1 MLKKRNIAMV
11 MAAATVATS
20 VAPVFAAVEE
30 VTTVDAEKLLSEV
43 ERLLDVK
50 YTDSKETG
58 IDGTRVTLG
67 NEYQNS
73 VYKISVGGTVIKSVE
88 DLRKLIEAAD
98 VDGTSIVID
107 IVDKGHKEVN
117 GEIVAIETN
126 QFTKYQ
132 STDFT
137 ASGSAMNTIITTAG
151 HTVAPGNIITS
162 VTGDTSEAVITLAN
176 TKEITLTTD
185 DYKLDFTK
193 PVDKDGNLVS
203 VDATG
208 SMAQKVVGFKEITT
222 GKVVEN
228 GIPATKLA
236 EVTYTNKLDKREYNI
251 SDFKT
256 EDGYTKSG
264 EELVNLLVAANNN
277 SNTTTTIKDGK
288 EYTVT
293 FNRGTATAYNDA
305 DITDVKSVEEG
316 GYKVTVQ
323 LIAQEENAVVPTK
336 VEIVIKSDSQ
346 KELKE
351 LRDVMVGGTRV
362 TEGQGGK
369 SYTSLVGDDRFETAI
384 QISKAARPNATG
396 TSAPTTPASA
406 VILVGKDAVVDGLA
420 AAPLSTQKDAP
431 ILLSDKDAVSKETL
445 AEMKRVLPTTGT
457 KVVYIVGGENT
468 ISTEVEAQ
476 LSKELK
482 AKIVRIAGDDRYE
495 TSLKIAEELTIGA
508 TSTAGDEVF
517 VVGGDGLADAM
528 SIAAVASKSTIST
541 SATPIIV
548 TPKDGLTKDAKHF
561 LDKNTGIDTATVV
574 GGTTKVSKAVLDDLK
589 EAVHG
594 RTGANVSRIAGNDR
608 HETNVKVIDKYYKDD
623 EVRNVFVAQDGYVG
637 GDSKLIDALA
647 VASYAGKQNAP
658 IVLATSDLTQ
668 KQADIIEAKTQK
680 HNASTITNTLT
691 KVGGGVASKV
701 MNRVLD
707 ILGL

>member
-1 MLKKRNIAMV
+1 MLKKKNIAMV

-98 VDGTSIVID
+98 VNGTSIVID

-137 ASGSAMNTIITTAG
+137 AGGAAMNTIITTAG

-431 ILLSDKDAVSKETL
+431 ILLSDKDSVSKETL

-495 TSLKIAEELTIGA
+495 TSLEIAKELNIGA
-508 TSTAGDEVF
+508 TATAGDEVF

-528 SIAAVASKSTIST
+528 SIAAVASRETTT
-541 SATPIIV
+541 SEATPIIV
-548 TPKDGLTKDAKHF
+548 TPADGLTKDAKHF
-561 LDKNTGIDTATVV
+561 LDKNTGIDKATVV
-574 GGTTKVSKAVLDDLK
+574 GGETKVSKAVLDDLK

-594 RTGANVSRIAGNDR
+594 RTGATVSRIAGNDR
-608 HETNVKVIDKYYKDD
+608 HETNVKVIDAYYTDNL
-623 EVRNVFVAQDGYVG
+623 VRNVFVAQDGYVG

-647 VASYAGKQNAP
+647 VASYAGTQGAP

-668 KQADIIEAKTQK
+668 KQADIIEEKTQK
-680 HNASTITNTLT
+680 HNPGTINNTLT